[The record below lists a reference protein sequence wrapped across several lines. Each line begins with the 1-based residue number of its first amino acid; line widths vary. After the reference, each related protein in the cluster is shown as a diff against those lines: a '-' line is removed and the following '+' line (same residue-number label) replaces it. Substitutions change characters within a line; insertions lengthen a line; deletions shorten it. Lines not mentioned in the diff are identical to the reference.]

1 MPTHATGAP
10 RVAGGH
16 GCGASVVV
24 VGGGV
29 MGCSIAFHLAERGA
43 DVLVLERGTVCSGMT
58 ARSGAL
64 VRMHYTNEP
73 EARMALTGLGYFQ
86 DWKERVGGW
95 CGFTVTGAAVLVG
108 PGEGERLRRNVAMLR
123 RVGVDTEAV
132 APADLA
138 AEHPELDLAGVEMA
152 AVEPGS
158 GYADPVATTFAFASR
173 AVDLGARIG
182 QGVAVRGLVVAGDRV
197 VGVDTADG
205 RVGADAVVLACGPWV
220 DPLARTA
227 GFELGITPERSQIA
241 FFRRPGAARRHPVVI
256 DGVLGTY
263 FRPHGGE
270 LSLLGVEAGHH
281 IEVEAIDR
289 EVEGYDHEVVAPALG
304 RLAGRVPSFAGA
316 PVRPR
321 PPRRLRHLGRQ
332 PGRARRRPRGGRAV
346 RGRRVLGHRV
356 QEVPGRRRLHGRAG
370 HRGQGHH
377 RRPPPVPPRPVRRGR
392 PDRRGRV
399 PPAAG
404 VRPPA
409 LRGNRSAWA
418 GSDQSAGLAIY
429 TP

>member
-1 MPTHATGAP
+1 MWGELAPPTAP
-10 RVAGGH
+10 KSACAMAGLMGDTYAMAE
-16 GCGASVVV
+16 GASVVV

-29 MGCSIAFHLAERGA
+29 MGCSIAFHLAERGV

-86 DWKERVGGW
+86 NWKERVGGW
-95 CGFTVTGAAVLVG
+95 CGFTVTGAAILVG
-108 PGEGERLRRNVAMLR
+108 PGERERLERNVAMLR

-132 APADLA
+132 TPEDLA

-182 QGVAVRGLVVAGDRV
+182 QGVAVRGLAVAGDRV
-197 VGVDTADG
+197 VGVDTDDG

-270 LSLLGVEAGHH
+270 LTLLGVEAGHH

-289 EVEGYDHEVVAPALG
+289 VVEGYDHEVTAAALG
-304 RLAGRVPSFAGA
+304 RLAGRVPAFAGS
-316 PVRPR
+316 PF
-321 PPRRLRHLGRQ
+321 
-332 PGRARRRPRGGRAV
+332 AR
-346 RGRRVLGHRV
+346 
-356 QEVPGRRRLHGRAG
+356 G
-370 HRGQGHH
+370 HRGVYDTSADS
-377 RRPPPVPPRPVRRGR
+377 RAVL
-392 PDRRGRV
+392 D
-399 PPAAG
+399 AAPG
-404 VRPPA
+404 V
-409 LRGNRSAWA
+409 
-418 GSDQSAGLAIY
+418 AGLFVAGGFSGTGFKKSPAVGTCMAELVTQGRATTVDLHPFRLGRFAEGDPIVGDEY
-429 TP
+429 RLPPEFGHKL

>member
-1 MPTHATGAP
+1 MWGELAPPTAPKSACAMATAMSDTTGMA
-10 RVAGGH
+10 A
-16 GCGASVVV
+16 GASVVV

-29 MGCSIAFHLAERGA
+29 MGCSIAFHLAERGV
-43 DVLVLERGTVCSGMT
+43 DVVVLERGTVCSGMT

-73 EARMALTGLGYFQ
+73 EARMAVTGLGYFQ
-86 DWKERVGGW
+86 HWKERVGGW
-95 CGFTVTGAAVLVG
+95 CGFTVTGAAILVG

-132 APADLA
+132 APAELA
-138 AEHPELDLAGVEMA
+138 AEHPELDLTGVEMA

-173 AVDLGARIG
+173 AVDLGARIR
-182 QGVAVRGLVVAGDRV
+182 QGVAVRGLAVAGDRV
-197 VGVDTADG
+197 VGVDTDDG

-241 FFRRPGAARRHPVVI
+241 FFRRPAAARRHPVVI

-263 FRPHGGE
+263 FRPHAAE

-281 IEVEAIDR
+281 LAVEEIDR

-304 RLAGRVPSFAGA
+304 RLAGRVPAFAGA
-316 PVRPR
+316 PF
-321 PPRRLRHLGRQ
+321 
-332 PGRARRRPRGGRAV
+332 AR
-346 RGRRVLGHRV
+346 
-356 QEVPGRRRLHGRAG
+356 G
-370 HRGQGHH
+370 HRGVYDTSADS
-377 RRPPPVPPRPVRRGR
+377 RAVL
-392 PDRRGRV
+392 D
-399 PPAAG
+399 AAPG
-404 VRPPA
+404 V
-409 LRGNRSAWA
+409 
-418 GSDQSAGLAIY
+418 AGLFVAGGFSGTGFKKSPAVGACMAELVAEGRATTVDI
-429 TP
+429 TPFRLGRFAEGDPIVGDEYALPARFGHRL

>member
-1 MPTHATGAP
+1 MSTGA
-10 RVAGGH
+10 A
-16 GCGASVVV
+16 VVV

-29 MGCSIAFHLAERGA
+29 MGCSIAFHLAERGV

-73 EARMALTGLGYFQ
+73 EARMAVCGLGYFQ

-95 CGFTVTGAAVLVG
+95 CGFTVTGAAILVG

-132 APADLA
+132 APAELA
-138 AEHPELDLAGVEMA
+138 AEHPELDLTGVEMA

-173 AVDLGARIG
+173 AVDLGARIR
-182 QGVAVRGLVVAGDRV
+182 QGVAVRGLAVAGDRV
-197 VGVDTADG
+197 VGVDTHGG

-263 FRPHGGE
+263 FRPHAGD

-281 IEVEAIDR
+281 VAVEQIDR
-289 EVEGYDHEVVAPALG
+289 VVEGYDHEVVAPALG
-304 RLAGRVPSFAGA
+304 RLAGRVPAFAGA
-316 PVRPR
+316 PF
-321 PPRRLRHLGRQ
+321 
-332 PGRARRRPRGGRAV
+332 AR
-346 RGRRVLGHRV
+346 
-356 QEVPGRRRLHGRAG
+356 G
-370 HRGQGHH
+370 HRGVYDTSADS
-377 RRPPPVPPRPVRRGR
+377 RAVL
-392 PDRRGRV
+392 D
-399 PPAAG
+399 AAPG
-404 VRPPA
+404 V
-409 LRGNRSAWA
+409 
-418 GSDQSAGLAIY
+418 AGLYVAGGFSGTGFKKSPAVGVCMAELVTQGRATTVDI
-429 TP
+429 TPFRLGRFAEGDPIVGDEYALPPGFGHRL

>member
-1 MPTHATGAP
+1 MTS
-10 RVAGGH
+10 
-16 GCGASVVV
+16 GASVVV

-29 MGCSIAFHLAERGA
+29 MGCSIAFHLAERGTDA
-43 DVLVLERGTVCSGMT
+43 LVLERGTICSGMT

-73 EARMALTGLGYFQ
+73 EARMALAGLGYFR
-86 DWKERVGGW
+86 DWQERVGGW
-95 CGFTVTGAAVLVG
+95 CGFTVTGAAILVG

-132 APADLA
+132 TPADLA
-138 AEHPELDLAGVEMA
+138 AEHPELDLTGVEMA

-182 QGVAVRGLVVAGDRV
+182 QGVAVRGLAVAGDRV
-197 VGVDTADG
+197 VGVETDDG
-205 RVGADAVVLACGPWV
+205 VVLACGPWV

-241 FFRRPGAARRHPVVI
+241 FFRRPAAARRHPVVI

-281 IEVEAIDR
+281 LEVEAIDR
-289 EVEGYDHEVVAPALG
+289 EVEGYDHQVVAPALG

-316 PVRPR
+316 PF
-321 PPRRLRHLGRQ
+321 
-332 PGRARRRPRGGRAV
+332 AR
-346 RGRRVLGHRV
+346 
-356 QEVPGRRRLHGRAG
+356 G
-370 HRGQGHH
+370 HRGVYDTSADS
-377 RRPPPVPPRPVRRGR
+377 RAVL
-392 PDRRGRV
+392 D
-399 PPAAG
+399 AAPG
-404 VRPPA
+404 V
-409 LRGNRSAWA
+409 
-418 GSDQSAGLAIY
+418 AGLYVAGGFSGTGFKKSPAVGACMAELVTEGRASTVDIHPFRLGRFADGEEIVGDEY
-429 TP
+429 RLPLEFGHKL

>member
-1 MPTHATGAP
+1 MAA
-10 RVAGGH
+10 
-16 GCGASVVV
+16 GASVVV

-29 MGCSIAFHLAERGA
+29 MGCSIAFHLAERGT

-108 PGEGERLRRNVAMLR
+108 PGEGGRLRRNVAMLR

-132 APADLA
+132 APAELA
-138 AEHPELDLAGVEMA
+138 AEHPELDLTGVEMA

-173 AVDLGARIG
+173 AVDLGARIR
-182 QGVAVRGLVVAGDRV
+182 QGVAVRGLAVAG
-197 VGVDTADG
+197 A
-205 RVGADAVVLACGPWV
+205 RVGGVAPAGGRAGAAAGGRAGGPWA

-263 FRPHGGE
+263 FRPHAGD

-281 IEVEAIDR
+281 VAVEEIDR

-304 RLAGRVPSFAGA
+304 RLAGRVPAFAGA
-316 PVRPR
+316 PF
-321 PPRRLRHLGRQ
+321 
-332 PGRARRRPRGGRAV
+332 AR
-346 RGRRVLGHRV
+346 
-356 QEVPGRRRLHGRAG
+356 G
-370 HRGQGHH
+370 HRGVYDTSADS
-377 RRPPPVPPRPVRRGR
+377 RAVLDSAP
-392 PDRRGRV
+392 
-399 PPAAG
+399 G
-404 VRPPA
+404 V
-409 LRGNRSAWA
+409 
-418 GSDQSAGLAIY
+418 AGLFVAGGFSGTGFKKSPAVGACMAELVTEGRSSTVDI
-429 TP
+429 TPFRLGRFAEGDPIVGDEYALPPGFGHRL

>member
-1 MPTHATGAP
+1 MTTGAT
-10 RVAGGH
+10 
-16 GCGASVVV
+16 VVV

-29 MGCSIAFHLAERGA
+29 MGCSIAFHLAERGV

-173 AVDLGARIG
+173 AVDLGARIR
-182 QGVAVRGLVVAGDRV
+182 QGVAVRGLAVAG
-197 VGVDTADG
+197 DG

-289 EVEGYDHEVVAPALG
+289 EVEGYDHAVVAPALG

-316 PVRPR
+316 PF
-321 PPRRLRHLGRQ
+321 
-332 PGRARRRPRGGRAV
+332 AR
-346 RGRRVLGHRV
+346 
-356 QEVPGRRRLHGRAG
+356 G
-370 HRGQGHH
+370 HRGVYDTSADSRAVLDAAPGVDGLFVAGGFSGTGFKKSPAVGACMAELVTDGKATTVDLYPFRLGRFAEGDPIVGDEYRLPPEFGH
-377 RRPPPVPPRPVRRGR
+377 R
-392 PDRRGRV
+392 
-399 PPAAG
+399 
-404 VRPPA
+404 
-409 LRGNRSAWA
+409 L
-418 GSDQSAGLAIY
+418 
-429 TP
+429 